1 MNDQGAVIVGKIPQ
15 RAKGQSKSIRNA
27 PDSLMESGRPQLDL
41 SKYFKVI
48 DHKPSIVDEDLNE
61 TIQREGC
68 HLSGMHGMGGE
79 SVWGGSLD
87 GNVNEVEWYERNK
100 YRVQ

>member
-15 RAKGQSKSIRNA
+15 RAKGQSKTIRNA
-27 PDSLMESGRPQLDL
+27 PDCLRESGRPSLDL

-48 DHKPSIVDEDLNE
+48 DHKLSIVDEDLNE
-61 TIQREGC
+61 RIQREGC
-68 HLSGMHGMGGE
+68 HLGGSPGMAEE

-87 GNVNEVEWYERNK
+87 GNVNELEWYQNHRDG
-100 YRVQ
+100 V

>member
-1 MNDQGAVIVGKIPQ
+1 MDDQGAVIVGKIPQ
-15 RAKGQSKSIRNA
+15 RVKGRSETLKRA
-27 PDSLMESGRPQLDL
+27 PDCLRESGRSSLDL
-41 SKYFKVI
+41 AKYFKVI

-68 HLSGMHGMGGE
+68 HLNGQGMAEE

-87 GNVNEVEWYERNK
+87 GNISEVGWYERNK
-100 YRVQ
+100 YRV

>member
-1 MNDQGAVIVGKIPQ
+1 MNDQGAIIVGRIPQ
-15 RAKGQSKSIRNA
+15 RAKGQSKTISNA
-27 PDSLMESGRPQLDL
+27 PDCLRESGRPPLDL
-41 SKYFKVI
+41 SKYFKVL

-68 HLSGMHGMGGE
+68 HLNGQGMGEE

-87 GNVNEVEWYERNK
+87 GYERNK
-100 YRVQ
+100 YCVQ